1 MLHYFCRHLEQD
13 NSYCHQSIIWIM
25 WRVFDPESTRHWA
38 PRAARG
44 AYPITA
50 VKSRIFVQNRR
61 FSNKKWAAKSRIFVQ
76 NRSFSNKKWAAN
88 LQRTSYWKSDDFVD
102 FQIRS
107 EKLQNH
113 NKEMGYTRTHGR
125 THAGRTNT
133 IFLVNGFK
141 NPALRAGQNAL
152 LCTVHRSP
160 GSIFCLKI
168 AFKNANMCWIYQNFA
183 RIHRFSRLFL
193 SEFQEIL

>member
-1 MLHYFCRHLEQD
+1 
-13 NSYCHQSIIWIM
+13 M
-25 WRVFDPESTRHWA
+25 WRVFDPERTRHWA

-76 NRSFSNKKWAAN
+76 NRRFSNKKWAAKSRIFVQN
-88 LQRTSYWKSDDFVD
+88 RCFSNKKWAAKSRIFVQNRRFSNKKWAAKSRIFVQNRRFSSKKWAAKLCFTSPWKSDDFVD

-113 NKEMGYTRTHGR
+113 NKEMGYARTHGR
-125 THAGRTNT
+125 THARTKT

-141 NPALRAGQNAL
+141 NPALRAGHNVIL
-152 LCTVHRSP
+152 LKL
-160 GSIFCLKI
+160 GSK
-168 AFKNANMCWIYQNFA
+168 
-183 RIHRFSRLFL
+183 
-193 SEFQEIL
+193 